1 MSDDH
6 FIVMILSFYLFFYDL
21 VNLILLCLRF
31 FICLMGSILI
41 LTLIGKTKTKTF
53 VLVIYFWITNKPA
66 KPDGSN
72 LYLHY
77 FIMLMVSESQ
87 EFRQWGV
94 CVCVC
99 FFPCSMMS
107 RNSAG
112 RTQMVGGIPS

>member
-31 FICLMGSILI
+31 FICLMGSVLI
-41 LTLIGKTKTKTF
+41 LTLIGKTKTRTF
-53 VLVIYFWITNKPA
+53 VLVIYFWITNKLA

-94 CVCVC
+94 L
-99 FFPCSMMS
+99 FFFPPCSMMS
-107 RNSAG
+107 RDSAG
-112 RTQMVGGIPS
+112 RTQMAGRITS